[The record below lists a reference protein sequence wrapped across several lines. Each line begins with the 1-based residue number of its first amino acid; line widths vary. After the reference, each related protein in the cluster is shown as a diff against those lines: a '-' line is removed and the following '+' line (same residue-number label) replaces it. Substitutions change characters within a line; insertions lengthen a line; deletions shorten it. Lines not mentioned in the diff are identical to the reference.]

1 MVDEIANA
9 SLSHVDATAS
19 AAGARVLS
27 GTAASAC
34 AVDATCG
41 LSSDLLLG
49 DELLLL
55 ICP

>member
-1 MVDEIANA
+1 MVNDIAKTSPSSTA
-9 SLSHVDATAS
+9 PVTALTPATA
-19 AAGARVLS
+19 AP
-27 GTAASAC
+27 C
-34 AVDATCG
+34 A